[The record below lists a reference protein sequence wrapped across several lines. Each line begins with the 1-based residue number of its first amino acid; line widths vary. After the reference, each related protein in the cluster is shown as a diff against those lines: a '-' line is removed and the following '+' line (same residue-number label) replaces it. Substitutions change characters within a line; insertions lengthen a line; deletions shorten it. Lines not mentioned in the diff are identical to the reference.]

1 MDYLTI
7 NSEIRENNRV
17 LQNLKDAMKQR
28 NLARMIDAKKKLN
41 ERYGFYDTLSNNWS
55 LRHIGKRDARV
66 DEYNRLTGEYNVLKP
81 SYLRLKATLEAEKRR
96 NDQRFSLLQLLGE
109 DLPTYYLRLTTP
121 THRGGVGFK
130 NLDRA
135 LLAVAAE
142 ELESNKHA
150 PPPNPNK
157 WKCSACHHMN
167 PKTDKKCT
175 MCEEPKPNK
184 FQMLKKSLSTIS
196 FVCQSINTLI
206 LRFNDKSSHCPCVIC
221 WAIYWSTFYL
231 ITSRCNMRCIEG
243 SFSSSNLASRCQRQS
258 MHRIHSSFRCHGGV
272 QAARGLAAR
281 DDETP
286 FVGCIL
292 LVRLLSDG

>member
-1 MDYLTI
+1 MDYLNI

-28 NLARMIDAKKKLN
+28 NLTMMIDAKKKLV

-66 DEYNRLTGEYNVLKP
+66 DEYNRLTGEYNVLNAR
-81 SYLRLKATLEAEKRR
+81 YLQLKATLEAEKRR
-96 NDQRFSLLQLLGE
+96 NDQRFSLLQLPGE

-184 FQMLKKSLSTIS
+184 FQMLKKSK
-196 FVCQSINTLI
+196 
-206 LRFNDKSSHCPCVIC
+206 RKSSRKRKSSKRK
-221 WAIYWSTFYL
+221 ASRK
-231 ITSRCNMRCIEG
+231 TSRKRR
-243 SFSSSNLASRCQRQS
+243 SAKRKTSRKRRSAKRKTSRKRKSSKRKASRKRS
-258 MHRIHSSFRCHGGV
+258 RKRRSSKRCP
-272 QAARGLAAR
+272 A
-281 DDETP
+281 
-286 FVGCIL
+286 GC
-292 LVRLLSDG
+292 VKKKTSKRKSRKVKKS

>member
-1 MDYLTI
+1 MDYLNI

-41 ERYGFYDTLSNNWS
+41 ERYGFYDTLSNKVS
-55 LRHIGKRDARV
+55 LVPFKRAARV
-66 DEYNRLTGEYNVLKP
+66 DEYNRLTGEYNVLNAR
-81 SYLRLKATLEAEKRR
+81 YLQLKATLEAEKRR
-96 NDQRFSLLQLLGE
+96 NDQRFSLLQLPGE

-135 LLAVAAE
+135 LLAVAAAK
-142 ELESNKHA
+142 LESNKHA

-184 FQMLKKSLSTIS
+184 FQMLKKSK
-196 FVCQSINTLI
+196 
-206 LRFNDKSSHCPCVIC
+206 RKSSRKSSKRK
-221 WAIYWSTFYL
+221 ASRK
-231 ITSRCNMRCIEG
+231 TSRKRR
-243 SFSSSNLASRCQRQS
+243 SAKRKTSRKRRSAKRKTSRKRKSSKRKASRKRS
-258 MHRIHSSFRCHGGV
+258 RKRRSSKRCP
-272 QAARGLAAR
+272 A
-281 DDETP
+281 
-286 FVGCIL
+286 GC
-292 LVRLLSDG
+292 VKKKTSKRKSRKVKKS